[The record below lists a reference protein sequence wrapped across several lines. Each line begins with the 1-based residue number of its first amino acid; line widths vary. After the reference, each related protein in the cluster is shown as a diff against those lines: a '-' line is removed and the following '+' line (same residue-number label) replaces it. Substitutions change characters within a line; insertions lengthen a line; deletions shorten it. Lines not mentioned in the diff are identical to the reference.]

1 MKYLLLAIL
10 LFTNS
15 SVMASQ
21 VRLKDLARIEQS
33 RDQSLV
39 GYGLVL
45 GLAGSGD
52 SARNKMTVQSLS
64 NTLSRFGL
72 KVTDRDISSRNVAA
86 VMVTAK
92 LGSYSE
98 VGGKFDVDVSSIG
111 DATSLT
117 GGNLLLAPL
126 NGIDGS
132 IFGFAQGQLTV
143 GGYDVK
149 SFNNGYRK
157 NHATSAKIVLGG
169 TLERSISESLTGLQE
184 LNVVLNEPD
193 FTTVQRLSRA
203 IKGRMGEL
211 EVYSEHP
218 GKIKIKISSN
228 QNAMSVMAQLE
239 NLTIEPDSQARV
251 VINEKTGTIVAGS
264 EVRIDGVTIAHGDL
278 KIEVTSRL
286 SVSQPENV
294 VSTGN
299 GISSVAYENTK
310 LNVDEERGNSM
321 SFRDGTSVAELVI
334 SLNKLK
340 LSTRDMITIIQ
351 SIKAAGALH
360 AELVIQ

>member
-1 MKYLLLAIL
+1 MRHLIIFALLLV
-10 LFTNS
+10 S
-15 SVMASQ
+15 SFAAASQ

-39 GYGLVL
+39 GYGLVM
-45 GLAGSGD
+45 GLAGTGD
-52 SARNKMTVQSLS
+52 SARNKMTVQSLA
-64 NTLSRFGL
+64 NTLARFGL
-72 KVTDRDISSRNVAA
+72 KVSDKDVASRNVAA

-111 DATSLT
+111 DATSLA

-143 GGYDVK
+143 GGYDVR
-149 SFNNGYRK
+149 SFNNGYKK

-169 TLERSISESLTGLQE
+169 TLERSISESLTGLHE
-184 LNVVLNEPD
+184 LNVVLNVPD

-203 IKGRMGEL
+203 IKGRLGEL
-211 EVYSEHP
+211 EVSSEHP
-218 GKIKIKISSN
+218 GKIKIIIPSS
-228 QNAMSVMAQLE
+228 QSAMGVMAQLE
-239 NLTIEPDSQARV
+239 NLTIEPDNQARV

-264 EVRIDGVTIAHGDL
+264 QVRIDGVTVAHGDL
-278 KIEVTSRL
+278 KIEVKSRIA
-286 SVSQPENV
+286 VSQPENV
-294 VSTGN
+294 TAFGG
-299 GISSVAYENTK
+299 GISSVPYENTK
-310 LNVDEERGNSM
+310 LSVDEENGNSM
-321 SFRDGTSVAELVI
+321 TFRDGTSVAELVL

-340 LSTRDMITIIQ
+340 LSTRDIITIIQ